1 MGLQVTDIPC
11 IMVNPLLSDK
21 DIEAIKA
28 QVYALALMPKKRCET
43 SSVTPDSITLIKDV
57 STSLSALIDNV
68 DLVSVKASL
77 TKDQLLNL
85 VGYRIGKNET
95 QGRQIVSD
103 LRARE
108 AMGSVTMDDEGFAL
122 FHAKSSG
129 VDHPVMMVFK
139 PDSGVLEA
147 FESRCIQVVII
158 LLIPHVTDT
167 ILNQFMSL
175 LTASLL
181 EDEAY
186 KAAVFGQDKAI
197 LKEQVRKVLNDPFN
211 AWILTQVK
219 P

>member
-1 MGLQVTDIPC
+1 V
-11 IMVNPLLSDK
+11 
-21 DIEAIKA
+21 
-28 QVYALALMPKKRCET
+28 
-43 SSVTPDSITLIKDV
+43 DSITLIKDI
-57 STSLSALIDNV
+57 SSSLSALIENV

-95 QGRQIVSD
+95 QGRQIVTD

-139 PDSGVLEA
+139 PDSGVLEG
-147 FESRCIQVVII
+147 FESKSIQVVII
-158 LLIPHVTDT
+158 LLIPHAADT
-167 ILNQFMSL
+167 ILNHFMSL

-181 EDEAY
+181 EDENY
-186 KAAVFGQDKAI
+186 KAAVFGQDKNI
-197 LKEQVRKVLNDPFN
+197 LKEQVRKVLSDPFN
-211 AWILTQVK
+211 AWILSQVK
-219 P
+219 T